1 MYKSSTSSQC
11 TKVYLP
17 IHKYNSMIF
26 RTITD
31 DITGANKSI
40 GLFGKSLNDVKGII
54 NSFKQNGFVSTL
66 LNTPLINID
75 ITAINRYNAA
85 IRAGKTYED
94 ALALARRTTNAETL
108 ALIESSHGAEVQIER
123 VTKASTIAAKAH
135 SATLKAVSTAG
146 NMLAAFLITKGLE
159 LAVKGIDALT
169 VSLEETIEK
178 AEELRRKYEEFKSTN
193 EGNVTMLK
201 GLDEEFKELS
211 KGVSQYGD
219 NISLTTEQYERY
231 KEIIRQIVGMSP
243 SLAEGYN
250 AENGYIADKNG
261 LLERAIGLQE
271 QEYRNELRKI
281 TNLENLKTSMS
292 GYIAE
297 YKKIFKSGFIPENA
311 SAFNTESGSDLLNAL
326 INIFN
331 IKGREDYT
339 DLNFASDIITSL
351 GIENAEI
358 EMEKFF
364 NKFGGFELLWFF
376 EEYAD
381 DIAANINVITDAL
394 SYDGVNLDE
403 DEFENRIL
411 SVKDCA
417 QAYLDMK
424 DSISMANK
432 SIQRDLGYIAEY
444 ADGYSDLTTE
454 QKKFVNEF
462 LKGFNIDDITSHNA
476 FNGSIYYDNDKMT
489 SVKRQIVN
497 FVEALSQDK
506 TTKSALSDFYA
517 PIADDETVQDY
528 VNRIKYSL
536 EIIQEYCKK
545 NKITVPINFNYSKQ
559 LTNDLEAQHQ
569 RAIDFATNKFDGYD
583 PTEFFKEHSINTQEE
598 IDVWQKIAQ
607 EVDNAAEAEE
617 RYIQYIKENQLEPE
631 LSEDK
636 IKSINDY
643 KNELKELY
651 DVLNL
656 LHTGKMPPPDKDKND
671 SFEEEEKKAKG
682 KITPSDMDELIRKFP
697 ELSMYVDD
705 LDEGISKLITDRL
718 QLLKGAF
725 HGLAD
730 EEILHGISK
739 LSVMQE
745 SVTNSIETTNSAID
759 NITSSYQTLNQAV
772 SEYNEN
778 GYLTIET
785 LEQLMKLQPKYLASI
800 INEDGSLKDMKE
812 VYESIIDLRIEDMR
826 IGAYKRANLEQAQ
839 LRERYKDDY
848 SSENYQTEF
857 AASQR
862 ALEKE
867 LEFIESARA
876 NLNKALKLD
885 NSSSPTSDFEQHID
899 WASHSIGILQD
910 KVSSLQDKLSDTS
923 GYDNQIDAADDL
935 IDAQKKLYHG
945 YENTR
950 DVYQEKY
957 ENILNNGIIAEQ
969 GLSEAVRKKIE
980 SPEDFS
986 IEDFIADNVESGNT
1000 SLEQKIYEAIQ
1011 EAIDW
1016 HNKKSDAEKN
1026 SLKIM
1031 AEIDESEMS
1040 KHDVWRKKWQSEI
1053 DNIEANQKSIND
1065 TIDFDGGKG
1074 KDRDK
1079 YYNDLIL
1086 DEIQIRN
1093 IIFKRL
1099 GYEKALLG
1107 TLDSETDQYTEQEK
1121 IVRECEDG
1129 LAECDKNIK
1138 DWQLDMLR
1146 LELEAIDDE
1155 IDSINDKIKANQDE
1169 IDEKDKLIS
1178 GAIGI
1183 LNQEVKVQEGLRDV
1197 IQERIDA
1204 LQEENDEHERAL
1216 ALEKAKYEL
1225 QRAYSQRTVKLY
1237 SGEERGFIYTQDREA
1252 VRDAQENLDKLEYEE
1267 TIHALQEQVGY
1278 YDDIIDNLNTIKDS
1292 WSNISSAAQE
1302 FLEIENIIAKYG
1314 VDIKDSIL
1322 SGSYDTDGLTQSYK
1336 GLLHLG
1342 EEFDNDLKKQ
1352 EDLRSDL
1359 EKSIEQFQNGT
1370 ITLEQC
1376 LTDIGTLLG
1385 KVYDISESELQE
1397 KTENIL
1403 YSIGFLPSEADNA
1416 GNTVKALEKEV
1427 KNSTGSI
1434 KDDINQITEDVDDT
1448 SSIAAGKVTENLKE
1462 ETDKQRI
1469 IITDFAGYIDYVFTT
1484 MCSTILS
1491 IFQLLSNAMKDIFA
1505 PANTELPDMELGAMS
1520 NGSTT
1525 ANDSKDLTQS
1535 APSIGEEYTTASTYQ
1550 EGNAVLTP
1558 FQNEQFETL
1567 IKNVPNMSALIP
1579 YHAVFMPNLN
1589 NSPTTITP
1597 VVQNITLTLPNV
1609 TNENGYGSLV
1619 NVLKS
1624 LPLDTVQYTHKK

>member
-1 MYKSSTSSQC
+1 
-11 TKVYLP
+11 
-17 IHKYNSMIF
+17 MIF

-656 LHTGKMPPPDKDKND
+656 LHTGKMPP
-671 SFEEEEKKAKG
+671 
-682 KITPSDMDELIRKFP
+682 
-697 ELSMYVDD
+697 
-705 LDEGISKLITDRL
+705 
-718 QLLKGAF
+718 
-725 HGLAD
+725 
-730 EEILHGISK
+730 
-739 LSVMQE
+739 
-745 SVTNSIETTNSAID
+745 
-759 NITSSYQTLNQAV
+759 
-772 SEYNEN
+772 
-778 GYLTIET
+778 
-785 LEQLMKLQPKYLASI
+785 
-800 INEDGSLKDMKE
+800 
-812 VYESIIDLRIEDMR
+812 
-826 IGAYKRANLEQAQ
+826 
-839 LRERYKDDY
+839 
-848 SSENYQTEF
+848 
-857 AASQR
+857 
-862 ALEKE
+862 
-867 LEFIESARA
+867 
-876 NLNKALKLD
+876 
-885 NSSSPTSDFEQHID
+885 
-899 WASHSIGILQD
+899 
-910 KVSSLQDKLSDTS
+910 
-923 GYDNQIDAADDL
+923 
-935 IDAQKKLYHG
+935 
-945 YENTR
+945 
-950 DVYQEKY
+950 
-957 ENILNNGIIAEQ
+957 
-969 GLSEAVRKKIE
+969 
-980 SPEDFS
+980 
-986 IEDFIADNVESGNT
+986 
-1000 SLEQKIYEAIQ
+1000 
-1011 EAIDW
+1011 
-1016 HNKKSDAEKN
+1016 
-1026 SLKIM
+1026 
-1031 AEIDESEMS
+1031 
-1040 KHDVWRKKWQSEI
+1040 
-1053 DNIEANQKSIND
+1053 
-1065 TIDFDGGKG
+1065 
-1074 KDRDK
+1074 
-1079 YYNDLIL
+1079 
-1086 DEIQIRN
+1086 
-1093 IIFKRL
+1093 
-1099 GYEKALLG
+1099 
-1107 TLDSETDQYTEQEK
+1107 
-1121 IVRECEDG
+1121 
-1129 LAECDKNIK
+1129 
-1138 DWQLDMLR
+1138 
-1146 LELEAIDDE
+1146 
-1155 IDSINDKIKANQDE
+1155 
-1169 IDEKDKLIS
+1169 
-1178 GAIGI
+1178 
-1183 LNQEVKVQEGLRDV
+1183 
-1197 IQERIDA
+1197 
-1204 LQEENDEHERAL
+1204 
-1216 ALEKAKYEL
+1216 
-1225 QRAYSQRTVKLY
+1225 
-1237 SGEERGFIYTQDREA
+1237 
-1252 VRDAQENLDKLEYEE
+1252 
-1267 TIHALQEQVGY
+1267 
-1278 YDDIIDNLNTIKDS
+1278 
-1292 WSNISSAAQE
+1292 
-1302 FLEIENIIAKYG
+1302 
-1314 VDIKDSIL
+1314 
-1322 SGSYDTDGLTQSYK
+1322 
-1336 GLLHLG
+1336 
-1342 EEFDNDLKKQ
+1342 
-1352 EDLRSDL
+1352 
-1359 EKSIEQFQNGT
+1359 
-1370 ITLEQC
+1370 
-1376 LTDIGTLLG
+1376 
-1385 KVYDISESELQE
+1385 
-1397 KTENIL
+1397 
-1403 YSIGFLPSEADNA
+1403 
-1416 GNTVKALEKEV
+1416 
-1427 KNSTGSI
+1427 
-1434 KDDINQITEDVDDT
+1434 
-1448 SSIAAGKVTENLKE
+1448 
-1462 ETDKQRI
+1462 
-1469 IITDFAGYIDYVFTT
+1469 
-1484 MCSTILS
+1484 
-1491 IFQLLSNAMKDIFA
+1491 
-1505 PANTELPDMELGAMS
+1505 
-1520 NGSTT
+1520 
-1525 ANDSKDLTQS
+1525 
-1535 APSIGEEYTTASTYQ
+1535 
-1550 EGNAVLTP
+1550 
-1558 FQNEQFETL
+1558 
-1567 IKNVPNMSALIP
+1567 
-1579 YHAVFMPNLN
+1579 
-1589 NSPTTITP
+1589 
-1597 VVQNITLTLPNV
+1597 
-1609 TNENGYGSLV
+1609 
-1619 NVLKS
+1619 
-1624 LPLDTVQYTHKK
+1624 